1 MAEPA
6 AGAAIARRIGVAL
19 SDEEAAALA
28 DWYADISRRVAEF
41 PQAELK
47 SVEPPLRSTP
57 GPLP

>member
-6 AGAAIARRIGVAL
+6 ADAAVARRTGVAL

-28 DWYADISRRVAEF
+28 DWYADIARRVAEF

>member
-6 AGAAIARRIGVAL
+6 ADAAVARRTEVAL

-28 DWYADISRRVAEF
+28 DWYADIARRVAEF
-41 PQAELK
+41 PQAELT

>member
-6 AGAAIARRIGVAL
+6 ADAAVARRIGVAL

-28 DWYADISRRVAEF
+28 DWYADIARRMAEF
-41 PQAELK
+41 PQADLNL
-47 SVEPPLRSTP
+47 VEPPLRSTP

>member
-6 AGAAIARRIGVAL
+6 ADAAVARRIGVAL

-28 DWYADISRRVAEF
+28 DWYADIARRVADF
-41 PQAELK
+41 PPGELK
-47 SVEPPLRSTP
+47 SVEPPLRSSP